1 MREDETTTEAK
12 KQSSGNEISATPKTT
27 GISTKWKPVLLPLD
41 PNFLRLTLD
50 RSDEYCDEIAVMLQN
65 EEFLAELRF
74 QNFMEKCSSI
84 SLHACFRFNQ
94 EFLSTL
100 EKEGVTDR
108 SFEDRLKHMGKI
120 SRRKACQLAR

>member
-1 MREDETTTEAK
+1 MREDETSTEAK
-12 KQSSGNEISATPKTT
+12 KQSSGNDISATPKTT

-74 QNFMEKCSSI
+74 
-84 SLHACFRFNQ
+84 
-94 EFLSTL
+94 
-100 EKEGVTDR
+100 
-108 SFEDRLKHMGKI
+108 
-120 SRRKACQLAR
+120 